1 MNNEE
6 DEKNDYELFA
16 VLIHR
21 GSATFGRNI

>member
-21 GSATFGRNI
+21 GSAMFGINL